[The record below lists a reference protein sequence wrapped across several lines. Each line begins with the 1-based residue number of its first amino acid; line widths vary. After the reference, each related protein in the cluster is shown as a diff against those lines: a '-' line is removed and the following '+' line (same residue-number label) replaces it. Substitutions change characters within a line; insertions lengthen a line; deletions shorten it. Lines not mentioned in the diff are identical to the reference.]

1 MATARQLRN
10 QYKVVWYEVRDEND
24 MRIRRFETKEE
35 AEHFAED
42 YETIIKVVVTREAY
56 VPEEAPF

>member
-1 MATARQLRN
+1 MRTLRQH
-10 QYKVVWYEVRDEND
+10 YKTVWYQILDENGN
-24 MRIRRFETKEE
+24 RVRRFQSLEE

-42 YETIIKVVVTREAY
+42 YETIEKITVQREAY

>member
-1 MATARQLRN
+1 M
-10 QYKVVWYEVRDEND
+10 RDEEG
-24 MRIRRFETKEE
+24 MRLRRFETMEE

-42 YETIIKVVVTREAY
+42 YETINKVTVTREAY